1 MMNKLLLGLKR
12 PIHDQLSD
20 LMGDITA
27 GMTVAV
33 LLIPQSMAYALIAG
47 VPVELGLSAA
57 SFPVLVYTFIGRS
70 RYLSVGP
77 VSIVSLLAFSG
88 VSTIAQGDSTR
99 FIALMITLTLIV
111 GVIQT
116 LLGFIKVGSFFNYV
130 SSAVID
136 GFISAAAIIIVLN
149 QGKALFGID
158 LPNYDN
164 MISFGKELANH
175 ISEVNPYILAFA
187 SGSIVFLLIMKK
199 VLPSAP
205 GAFIVIIASV
215 VITSNF
221 ALHTKKGVDI
231 IGKIPR
237 GFPEFGVVI
246 PSYDIVLQ
254 LFPVAF
260 MIAFISFVESY
271 SIARQ
276 LANNDREKLC
286 PNQELYALGLANV
299 TSSIAGSI
307 PVAGAI
313 SRTAVNY
320 QSGAKTKLSLI
331 VSALFIF
338 LAILFLTPIFY
349 YLPKA
354 SLAAIIIIAVSKLI
368 HLKQFIRYLKGK
380 HTEAFMFLTTFL
392 STLFIDIFLGL
403 MIGITLSLISTIM
416 KKGGSGIEN

>member
-199 VLPSAP
+199 VLPSA
-205 GAFIVIIASV
+205 
-215 VITSNF
+215 
-221 ALHTKKGVDI
+221 
-231 IGKIPR
+231 
-237 GFPEFGVVI
+237 
-246 PSYDIVLQ
+246 
-254 LFPVAF
+254 
-260 MIAFISFVESY
+260 
-271 SIARQ
+271 
-276 LANNDREKLC
+276 
-286 PNQELYALGLANV
+286 QEH
-299 TSSIAGSI
+299 
-307 PVAGAI
+307 
-313 SRTAVNY
+313 
-320 QSGAKTKLSLI
+320 LSL
-331 VSALFIF
+331 
-338 LAILFLTPIFY
+338 
-349 YLPKA
+349 
-354 SLAAIIIIAVSKLI
+354 SL
-368 HLKQFIRYLKGK
+368 HL
-380 HTEAFMFLTTFL
+380 
-392 STLFIDIFLGL
+392 
-403 MIGITLSLISTIM
+403 
-416 KKGGSGIEN
+416 